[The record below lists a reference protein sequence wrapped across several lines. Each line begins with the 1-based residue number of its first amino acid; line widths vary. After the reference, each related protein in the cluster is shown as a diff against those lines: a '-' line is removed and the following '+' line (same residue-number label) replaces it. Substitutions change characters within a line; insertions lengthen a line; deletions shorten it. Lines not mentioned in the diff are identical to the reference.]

1 MSSLRKVYDTGVK
14 RAKELEAQGMTH
26 TPPVQKAVGFQIDPR
41 TIRIIEGFN
50 VRKVSQEHIDSIA
63 RAYEQGLPVPPV
75 LVAVTADGT
84 IELVDGEHRVRA
96 AIQADMRRIPVF
108 EFHGSEE
115 ERVAVAVA
123 SSQGRNLTPDER
135 AMAYKRLHD
144 KGWTDKEIAEK
155 VGRSEGDVANH
166 LLLAQCGREVLEM
179 VARGDIK
186 ATPLFSLA
194 REIGPAAV
202 LGRVKKALEQ
212 KQAQMADPTP
222 APDPDAKVAEKPGR
236 GTKKGSTKAPRPR
249 LRASDLT
256 LFGKKDYERVTELAA
271 GLRFTGE
278 ITSDD
283 ADVMLLCRGELAREL
298 RELLN
303 RYALAKGEE

>member
-1 MSSLRKVYDTGVK
+1 MRKIYEAEVK
-14 RAKELEAQGMTH
+14 RTKAAAARGETH
-26 TPPVQKAVGFQIDPR
+26 TPAVQKVSRYAVDPR

-50 VRKVSQEHIDSIA
+50 IRKLSQEHIDSIA
-63 RAYEQGLPVPPV
+63 KSYAAGQPVPPV
-75 LVAVTADGT
+75 LVAVAADGVL
-84 IELVDGEHRVRA
+84 ELVDGEHRVRA
-96 AIQADMRRIPVF
+96 AIQADMQRIDIQVF
-108 EFHGSEE
+108 YGSEE

-135 AMAYKRLHD
+135 ALAYKRLHD
-144 KGWTDKEIAEK
+144 KGWSDKEIAAR

-166 LLLAQCGREVLEM
+166 LLLAQCGREVLDL
-179 VARGDIK
+179 VASGEVK

-202 LGRVKKALEQ
+202 PERVRQALER
-212 KQAQMADPTP
+212 KYAQMAQPVP
-222 APDPDAKVAEKPGR
+222 APDPDAKAAAKPGR

-256 LFGKKDYERVTELAA
+256 LFGKKDYERVTEIAA
-271 GLRFTGE
+271 GLRFTSE